1 MTSIVEGR
9 DLRPA
14 TERVSPSLSPQC
26 RKNPFGQKQ
35 IQWVRE
41 DLIIDKPRSS
51 AFAHPHPAHSLRA
64 GVSAAGS
71 ERLSLPG
78 VSLTHS
84 AFFSLSPL
92 LFVDLTTSVFVSN

>member
-1 MTSIVEGR
+1 MTSIAEGR
-9 DLRPA
+9 DLRP
-14 TERVSPSLSPQC
+14 EGRPQPQPSVQEKSLWPETDSV
-26 RKNPFGQKQ
+26 GS
-35 IQWVRE
+35 E
-41 DLIIDKPRSS
+41 DLIIDKSTSS
-51 AFAHPHPAHSLRA
+51 AFAHPHPAHSPRA